1 MDNSLSLIDL
11 LSMVDC
17 ESYLPLFEAQEITKE
32 LLPAMDKSALKE
44 LGVSRVGDRLRLQLL
59 IRSEKIR
66 QVNERIKKM
75 YSVILP
81 DGLVKKVYVHDVNEI
96 PLALDIIDGKVC
108 VLRNGVIKDVKNTED
123 VEEKEMQRLLVM
135 KRGDTVTLEAM
146 NVSNRIEK
154 KGSRSR
160 KEKEIGEFMGGRP
173 PSEIISGNLRE
184 YFPELQKAELKRLSV
199 CSGISNWSIGSSES
213 FTSIDSDFSIGVGKP
228 LKIEEGEGKIDLLD
242 ESDDD
247 DSDGDEFVD
256 AKDDE
261 IRSWHCGP
269 KIGQGSFGA
278 VYLGLNTV
286 SGELMAVKKVQR
298 GDLAGEIALL
308 KAVSHPNIVRF
319 LGTQS
324 GPGSETH
331 IFLEYVPGGSVASLL
346 KTYGPFEEGLVR
358 NFSRQVSLAVQ
369 YLHSL
374 DIVHRDIKGANVLV
388 DNAGGVKLGDFGISR
403 RVENAANKRLSL
415 QGSVFWMA
423 PEVVRQATGAPATK
437 ADVWAIA
444 CLAIEMYTGSHPH
457 SGLSPTQALFKIG
470 SNGAKPELPKQ
481 ASKEGKEWLNKGLEE
496 NWVARPTI
504 EELLKMPFL
513 KPTL

>member
-1 MDNSLSLIDL
+1 MSKESLPLVDL
-11 LSMVDC
+11 LHKVEC
-17 ESYLPLFEAQEITKE
+17 EQYLPLFEAQEITAD
-32 LLPAMDKSALKE
+32 LLPAIDRNALKE
-44 LGVSRVGDRLRLQLL
+44 LGITSVGDRLRLELL
-59 IRSEKIR
+59 IRSERIR
-66 QVNERIKKM
+66 QINERIKTQ
-75 YSVILP
+75 YDVILP
-81 DGLVKKVYVHDVNEI
+81 DGSMKKVMVHTIAEI
-96 PLALDIIDGKVC
+96 PLAVDFIEGRIC
-108 VLRNGVIKDVKNTED
+108 VLRNGTIVDINDSEDITEN
-123 VEEKEMQRLLVM
+123 EMRRLLVI
-135 KRGDTVTLEAM
+135 KLGDTVTLEAM

-154 KGSRSR
+154 KGSKSR
-160 KEKEIGEFMGGRP
+160 NEKEIGKFMGGRP
-173 PSEIISGNLRE
+173 PSELISGNLKE

-199 CSGISNWSIGSSES
+199 CSGVNRWSVGSLDSFISLGSDVSVG
-213 FTSIDSDFSIGVGKP
+213 IGKP
-228 LKIEEGEGKIDLLD
+228 LKIEESEGKIDLID
-242 ESDDD
+242 ESDSDD
-247 DSDGDEFVD
+247 GEFVD
-256 AKDDE
+256 ARDDE

-278 VYLGLNTV
+278 VYLGLNTLT
-286 SGELMAVKKVQR
+286 GELMAVKKVQR

-319 LGTQS
+319 LGTQN
-324 GPGSETH
+324 GPGSETQ

-374 DIVHRDIKGANVLV
+374 NIVHRDIKGANVLV

-403 RVENAANKRLSL
+403 RVENVANKRLSL

-457 SGLSPTQALFKIG
+457 SGLSPTQALFRIG

-496 NWVARPTI
+496 DWAARPTVD
-504 EELLKMPFL
+504 ELLQMSFL
-513 KPTL
+513 TLTQ